1 MALTTFSGPVRS
13 LGGFIGAT
21 QNSSTGAYTNNF
33 VVDASGNI
41 TLAGTVNLTGPVTST
56 ALSLQGISTGT
67 LSATT
72 GDSIS
77 TFAQPANTVITKI
90 SLLCVT
96 TATVASGNIGFEVGT
111 TSSGAEIVA
120 TDANDVLAAGTSVP
134 AGAYY
139 NTTLL
144 NTTAQSAS
152 PAASPLYASAART
165 IYLNIT
171 NTTTA
176 SARGSFKW
184 IIEYSQVA

>member
-21 QNSSTGAYTNNF
+21 QNSTTGAYTNNF
-33 VVDASGNI
+33 VIN
-41 TLAGTVNLTGPVTST
+41 TAGTVVTSP
-56 ALSLQGISTGT
+56 AIVLQGLATGT

-72 GDSIS
+72 GDSIT
-77 TFAQPANTVITKI
+77 TFSQPANTVIVAI
-90 SLLCVT
+90 SILCTT

-120 TDANDVLAAGTSVP
+120 TDANDILAAGTSVP

-139 NTTLL
+139 VTTVL

-165 IYLNIT
+165 IYLNLT

-184 IIEYSQVA
+184 IIQYKQVA

>member
-21 QNSSTGAYTNNF
+21 QNTSTGEYTNNF
-33 VVDASGNI
+33 VINE
-41 TLAGTVNLTGPVTST
+41 AGTVVTSPAVT
-56 ALSLQGISTGT
+56 LQAVSTGT

-96 TATVASGNIGFEVGT
+96 VATVTSGDIGIEVGT
-111 TSSGAEIVA
+111 TSSGAQIVA
-120 TDANDVLAAGTSVP
+120 SSTDEILDGGTSVP
-134 AGAYY
+134 AGAFY

-144 NTTAQSAS
+144 NTTASDAA

-165 IYLNIT
+165 VYLNIT
-171 NTTTA
+171 NTTTP
-176 SARGSFKW
+176 SARGSFRW
-184 IIEYSQVA
+184 LVEYSQVA

>member
-1 MALTTFSGPVRS
+1 MALTTFTGPVRS
-13 LGGFIGAT
+13 LNGFLNSV
-21 QNSSTGAYTNNF
+21 QNSTTGEYTNNF
-33 VVDASGNI
+33 VINS
-41 TLAGTVNLTGPVTST
+41 AGTVVTSP
-56 ALSLQGISTGT
+56 AIVLQGIVTGT

-77 TFAQPANTVITKI
+77 EFSQPANTVIKSI
-90 SLLCVT
+90 SILCVT
-96 TATVASGNIGFEVGT
+96 AATVASGDIGIEVGT
-111 TSSGAEIVA
+111 TSSGAQIVA
-120 TDANDVLAAGTSVP
+120 SATDEILDGGTSVP

-144 NTTAQSAS
+144 NTTASDAA

-171 NTTTA
+171 NTTTP
-176 SARGSFKW
+176 SARGSFRW

>member
-21 QNSSTGAYTNNF
+21 QNSTTGEYTNNF
-33 VVDASGNI
+33 VINQ
-41 TLAGTVNLTGPVTST
+41 AGTVVTSP
-56 ALSLQGISTGT
+56 AVMLQGIVTGT

-77 TFAQPANTVITKI
+77 TFAQPANTVIRRI

-96 TATVASGNIGFEVGT
+96 TATVASGNIGYEVGT
-111 TSSGAEIVA
+111 SSSGAQIVA
-120 TDANDVLAAGTSVP
+120 TDDVLASGTSVP
-134 AGAYY
+134 AGAFY

-152 PAASPLYASAART
+152 PAASPLYASAARD

-171 NTTTA
+171 NTTTP
-176 SARGSFKW
+176 SARGSFRW
-184 IIEYSQVA
+184 LIEYSQVA

>member
-21 QNSSTGAYTNNF
+21 QNSTTGAYTNNF
-33 VVDASGNI
+33 VINQD
-41 TLAGTVNLTGPVTST
+41 GTVVTSP
-56 ALSLQGISTGT
+56 AVMLQGIVTGT

-77 TFAQPANTVITKI
+77 EFSQPANTVIRRI

-96 TATVASGNIGFEVGT
+96 TATVASGNIGYEVGT
-111 TSSGAEIVA
+111 SSSGAQIVA
-120 TDANDVLAAGTSVP
+120 TDADDILATGTSVP
-134 AGAYY
+134 AGAFY

-144 NTTAQSAS
+144 NTTAQNAT
-152 PAASPLYASAART
+152 PAASPLYASAARD

-171 NTTTA
+171 NTTTPT
-176 SARGSFKW
+176 ARGSFIW

>member
-21 QNSSTGAYTNNF
+21 QSSTTGAYTNNF
-33 VVDASGNI
+33 VINQ
-41 TLAGTVNLTGPVTST
+41 AGTVVTSP
-56 ALSLQGISTGT
+56 AIVLQGIVTGT

-77 TFAQPANTVITKI
+77 EFSQPANTVIKSI

-96 TATVASGNIGFEVGT
+96 TATVASGNIGYEVGT
-111 TSSGAEIVA
+111 TSSGAQIVA
-120 TDANDVLAAGTSVP
+120 TDANDVLATGTSVP

-144 NTTAQSAS
+144 NTTAGDAA

-171 NTTTA
+171 NTTTPT
-176 SARGSFKW
+176 ARGSFRW

>member
-1 MALTTFSGPVRS
+1 MASTTFSGPVRS

-21 QNSSTGAYTNNF
+21 QNSTTGAYTNNF
-33 VVDASGNI
+33 VVDQFGNVELSQVTTI
-41 TLAGTVNLTGPVTST
+41 SGTVAST
-56 ALSLQGISTGT
+56 LIQLQGIVTGT

-72 GDSIS
+72 GDSIAE
-77 TFAQPANTVITKI
+77 FEQPANSVIKSI

-96 TATVASGNIGFEVGT
+96 AATVASGNIGFEVGT

-120 TDANDVLAAGTSVP
+120 TDANDVLSSGTSVP
-134 AGAYY
+134 AGAFY

-152 PAASPLYASAART
+152 PAASPLYTSSKRN

-171 NTTTA
+171 NTTTP
-176 SARGSFKW
+176 SARGSFRW
-184 IIEYSQVA
+184 IIEYSKVA

>member
-21 QNSSTGAYTNNF
+21 QNSTTGAYTNNF
-33 VVDASGNI
+33 VINTD
-41 TLAGTVNLTGPVTST
+41 GTVITSP
-56 ALSLQGISTGT
+56 AVVLQGIVTGT

-77 TFAQPANTVITKI
+77 TFSQPANTVIKSI

-96 TATVASGNIGFEVGT
+96 TATVATGDVGFEVGT
-111 TSSGAEIVA
+111 TSSGAQIVA
-120 TDANDVLAAGTSVP
+120 SITDEILDGGTSVP

-144 NTTAQSAS
+144 NTTASDAA

-171 NTTTA
+171 NTTTP
-176 SARGSFKW
+176 SARGSFRW

>member
-33 VVDASGNI
+33 VINTD
-41 TLAGTVNLTGPVTST
+41 GTQVTSP
-56 ALSLQGISTGT
+56 ALTLQGISTGT

>member
-1 MALTTFSGPVRS
+1 MATTTFSGPVRS

-21 QNSSTGAYTNNF
+21 QSSTTGAYTNNF
-33 VVDASGNI
+33 VINS
-41 TLAGTVNLTGPVTST
+41 AGTVVTSP
-56 ALSLQGISTGT
+56 AIVLQGIATGT

-77 TFAQPANTVITKI
+77 TFSQPANTVIKSI

-96 TATVASGNIGFEVGT
+96 TATVATGDVGFEVGT
-111 TSSGAEIVA
+111 TSSGAQIVA
-120 TDANDVLAAGTSVP
+120 SITDEILDGGTSVP

-144 NTTAQSAS
+144 NTTASDAA

-171 NTTTA
+171 NTTTP

>member
-21 QNSSTGAYTNNF
+21 QNSTTGAYTNNF
-33 VVDASGNI
+33 VINTD
-41 TLAGTVNLTGPVTST
+41 GTVVTSP
-56 ALSLQGISTGT
+56 AIVLQGLVTGT

-77 TFAQPANTVITKI
+77 EFSQPANTVITAI
-90 SLLCVT
+90 SILCTT
-96 TATVASGNIGFEVGT
+96 TATVASGNIGYEVGT
-111 TSSGAEIVA
+111 SSSGAQIVA
-120 TDANDVLAAGTSVP
+120 TDANDILATGTSVP

-144 NTTAQSAS
+144 NTTAGDAA

-171 NTTTA
+171 NTTTP
-176 SARGSFKW
+176 SARGAFKW
-184 IIEYSQVA
+184 IIEYKQVA

>member
-21 QNSSTGAYTNNF
+21 QSSTTGAYTNNF
-33 VVDASGNI
+33 VINQ
-41 TLAGTVNLTGPVTST
+41 AGTVVTSP
-56 ALSLQGISTGT
+56 AIVLQGIVTGT

-77 TFAQPANTVITKI
+77 EFSQPANTVIKSI
-90 SLLCVT
+90 SILCVT
-96 TATVASGNIGFEVGT
+96 TATVASGDIGIEVGT
-111 TSSGAEIVA
+111 TSSGAQIVA
-120 TDANDVLAAGTSVP
+120 AATDEILDLGTSVP

-144 NTTAQSAS
+144 NTTASDAA

-171 NTTTA
+171 NTTTPT
-176 SARGSFKW
+176 ARGSFRW

>member
-21 QNSSTGAYTNNF
+21 QNSTTGAYTNNF
-33 VVDASGNI
+33 VINQD
-41 TLAGTVNLTGPVTST
+41 GTVVTSP
-56 ALSLQGISTGT
+56 AVMLQGIVTGT

-77 TFAQPANTVITKI
+77 EFSQPANTVIRRI

-96 TATVASGNIGFEVGT
+96 TATVLSGNIGYEVGT
-111 TSSGAEIVA
+111 SSSGAQIVA
-120 TDANDVLAAGTSVP
+120 TDADDVLASGTSVP
-134 AGAYY
+134 AGAFY

-152 PAASPLYASAART
+152 PAASPLYASAARD

-171 NTTTA
+171 NTTTP
-176 SARGSFKW
+176 SARGSFRW
-184 IIEYSQVA
+184 VIEYSQVA

>member
-21 QNSSTGAYTNNF
+21 QNTSTGAYTNNF
-33 VVDASGNI
+33 VIN
-41 TLAGTVNLTGPVTST
+41 TAGTVVTSP
-56 ALSLQGISTGT
+56 AIVLQGLATGT

-72 GDSIS
+72 GDSIT
-77 TFAQPANTVITKI
+77 TFSQPANTVITRI
-90 SLLCVT
+90 SILCVT
-96 TATVASGNIGFEVGT
+96 TATVATGDIGIEVGT
-111 TSSGAEIVA
+111 TSSGAQIVA
-120 TDANDVLAAGTSVP
+120 SATDEILDGGTSVP

-144 NTTAQSAS
+144 NTTASDAA

-171 NTTTA
+171 NTTTP

>member
-21 QNSSTGAYTNNF
+21 QSSTTGAYTNNF
-33 VVDASGNI
+33 VINQ
-41 TLAGTVNLTGPVTST
+41 AGTVVTSP
-56 ALSLQGISTGT
+56 AIVLQGIVTGT

-77 TFAQPANTVITKI
+77 EFSQPANTVIKSI

-96 TATVASGNIGFEVGT
+96 TATVASGNIGYEVGT
-111 TSSGAEIVA
+111 TSSGAQIVA
-120 TDANDVLAAGTSVP
+120 TDANDVLATGTSVP

-144 NTTAQSAS
+144 NTTAGDAA
-152 PAASPLYASAART
+152 PAASPLYTSAARD

-171 NTTTA
+171 NTTTP
-176 SARGSFKW
+176 SARGSFRW
-184 IIEYSQVA
+184 VIEYSQVA

>member
-33 VVDASGNI
+33 VINTD
-41 TLAGTVNLTGPVTST
+41 GTQVTSP
-56 ALSLQGISTGT
+56 ALTLQGISTGT

-111 TSSGAEIVA
+111 TSSGARYRS
-120 TDANDVLAAGTSVP
+120 D
-134 AGAYY
+134 
-139 NTTLL
+139 
-144 NTTAQSAS
+144 
-152 PAASPLYASAART
+152 R
-165 IYLNIT
+165 
-171 NTTTA
+171 
-176 SARGSFKW
+176 R
-184 IIEYSQVA
+184 

>member
-21 QNSSTGAYTNNF
+21 QNTSTGAYTNNF
-33 VVDASGNI
+33 VINS
-41 TLAGTVNLTGPVTST
+41 TGTQVTSP
-56 ALSLQGISTGT
+56 AIVLQGLATGT

-72 GDSIS
+72 GDSIT
-77 TFAQPANTVITKI
+77 TFAQPANTVITRI
-90 SLLCVT
+90 SILCVT

-111 TSSGAEIVA
+111 TSSGADIVA

-134 AGAYY
+134 AGAFY

>member
-21 QNSSTGAYTNNF
+21 QNTSTGAYTNNF
-33 VVDASGNI
+33 VINS
-41 TLAGTVNLTGPVTST
+41 TGTQVTSP
-56 ALSLQGISTGT
+56 AIVLQGLATGT

-72 GDSIS
+72 GDSIT
-77 TFAQPANTVITKI
+77 TFAQPANTVITRI
-90 SLLCVT
+90 SILCVT

-120 TDANDVLAAGTSVP
+120 TDANDILAAGTSVP
-134 AGAYY
+134 AGAFY

-171 NTTTA
+171 NTTTP

>member
-21 QNSSTGAYTNNF
+21 QNTSTGAYTNNF
-33 VVDASGNI
+33 VIN
-41 TLAGTVNLTGPVTST
+41 TAGTVVTSP
-56 ALSLQGISTGT
+56 AIVLQGLATGT

-72 GDSIS
+72 GDSIT
-77 TFAQPANTVITKI
+77 TFSQPANTVITRI
-90 SLLCVT
+90 SILCVT
-96 TATVASGNIGFEVGT
+96 TATVATGDIGIEVGT
-111 TSSGAEIVA
+111 TSSGAQIVA
-120 TDANDVLAAGTSVP
+120 SATDEILDGGTSVP

-144 NTTAQSAS
+144 NTTASDAA
-152 PAASPLYASAART
+152 PAASPLYASAARD

-171 NTTTA
+171 NTTTP

>member
-21 QNSSTGAYTNNF
+21 QNTSTGAYTNNF
-33 VVDASGNI
+33 VINS
-41 TLAGTVNLTGPVTST
+41 TGTQVTSP
-56 ALSLQGISTGT
+56 AIVLQGLATGT

-72 GDSIS
+72 GDSIT
-77 TFAQPANTVITKI
+77 TFAQPANTVITRI
-90 SLLCVT
+90 SILCVT

-120 TDANDVLAAGTSVP
+120 TDANDILAAGTSVP
-134 AGAYY
+134 AGAFY

-165 IYLNIT
+165 IYLNLT

-184 IIEYSQVA
+184 IIEYTQVA